1 MKFKKTA
8 PSEQQQAQPAK
19 RPNFWQKD
27 IAPPLELVMGN
38 PKLTP
43 IFLLILG
50 ITPFLITALILGL
63 VFLSPEVK

>member
-1 MKFKKTA
+1 MNFKQITQ
-8 PSEQQQAQPAK
+8 SEQQQEKPGKRAQ
-19 RPNFWQKD
+19 FWEKY

-50 ITPFLITALILGL
+50 VAPFLITALILAL